1 MGSLGR
7 VSMVNGKMQAI
18 IKHQYGYGAELQ
30 MIDIPNYAEDEVLIQ
45 VTAASICGT
54 DVHIYTWDEW
64 SQNRVHPPF
73 VFGHEFSG
81 EVVGLGAKVTSLKK
95 GDFVSA
101 ETHLVCGSCQ
111 QCLAGLYHICRNT
124 KIIGVDTHGCFAEY
138 IVLPAKNVWRNP
150 KDMPVEVASIQEPM
164 GNAVHTVLSGEVVGK
179 IVAIIG
185 CGPIGMMAAGVAKA
199 AGAAEVIALD
209 INEYRLNLAKRMGAT
224 RTINSAKE
232 NPLQVIDRV
241 TSGNG
246 VDVVCE
252 MSGNP
257 AAINQGLKM
266 VTNGGRVSILSL
278 PTRPVEINI
287 TDDIVFKGIT
297 VQGITGRRMF
307 QTWQQVSSLLATR
320 QVDVLPIITHS
331 FPLEE
336 FEKGFDLMIEGK
348 CGKVILHP

>member
-1 MGSLGR
+1 ML
-7 VSMVNGKMQAI
+7 NGKMRAI
-18 IKHQYGYGAELQ
+18 IKHQSGYGAQLR
-30 MIDIPNYAEDEVLIQ
+30 MVDIPAFAEDEVLIR
-45 VTAASICGT
+45 VKATSICGT

-64 SQNRVHPPF
+64 SKNRVHPPF
-73 VFGHEFSG
+73 IFGHEFSG
-81 EVVGLGAKVTSLKK
+81 EVVELGAKVTALKK

-101 ETHLVCGSCQ
+101 ETHLVCGSCR
-111 QCLAGLYHICRNT
+111 QCLSGLYHICKNT

-138 IVLPAKNVWRNP
+138 IALPARNVWKNP
-150 KDMPVEVASIQEPM
+150 VDMPLDVASIQEPM
-164 GNAVHTVLSGEVVGK
+164 GNAVHIVLSGEVVGK
-179 IVAIIG
+179 TVAIIG

-209 INEYRLNLAKRMGAT
+209 INEYRLDLARKMGAT
-224 RTINSAKE
+224 ITINSAKE
-232 NPLQVIDRV
+232 NPLQVIDRL

-257 AAINQGLKM
+257 AAIVQGLKM

-278 PTRPVEINI
+278 PTQTVEINV

-297 VQGITGRRMF
+297 IQGITGRKMF
-307 QTWQQVSSLLATR
+307 QTWQQVSSLLGSR

-331 FPLEE
+331 FPLED
-336 FEKGFDLMIEGK
+336 FEKGFDLMIRGE

>member
-1 MGSLGR
+1 MLK
-7 VSMVNGKMQAI
+7 GKMSAI
-18 IKHQYGYGAELQ
+18 IKHQFGFGAELQ
-30 MIDIPNYAEDEVLIQ
+30 MVDIPHFTEDEVLIR
-45 VTAASICGT
+45 VKATSICGT
-54 DVHIYTWDEW
+54 DVHIYTWDKW

-73 VFGHEFSG
+73 IFGHEFSG
-81 EVVGLGAKVTSLKK
+81 EVVKLGDNVTSLKK

-101 ETHLVCGSCQ
+101 ETHLVCGSCR
-111 QCLAGLYHICRNT
+111 QCLSGLTHICKNT
-124 KIIGVDTHGCFAEY
+124 QIIGVDTHGCFAEY
-138 IVLPAKNVWRNP
+138 IALPARNVWKNP
-150 KDMPVEVASIQEPM
+150 VDMPLHVASIQEPM

-179 IVAIIG
+179 TVAIIG

-199 AGAAEVIALD
+199 AGASEVIALD
-209 INEYRLNLAKRMGAT
+209 INEYRLGLARKMGAT
-224 RTINSAKE
+224 LTINSAKE
-232 NPLQVIDRV
+232 NPLQVIEHV

-257 AAINQGLKM
+257 EAIIQGLKM

-278 PTRPVEINI
+278 PTHPVEINV
-287 TDDIVFKGIT
+287 TEDIVFKGIT
-297 VQGITGRRMF
+297 IQGITGRKMF

-336 FEKGFDLMIEGK
+336 FEKGFDLMIHGK
-348 CGKVILHP
+348 CGKVILYP